1 MFIKILRNK
10 LESSLSPTT
19 FATVTKVG
27 ATRLEELALK
37 AKDLAFVREAFSIA
51 ISRVTYTGLAVT
63 ILGMFF
69 VLALWLSMLGVRQRR
84 GGGRT

>member
-1 MFIKILRNK
+1 MFIKIFRNK

-19 FATVTKVG
+19 FATVIKVG
-27 ATRLEELALK
+27 ATRLEELALE

-69 VLALWLSMLGVRQRR
+69 VLALWLSMFGVRRRR